1 MRVAIIGQ
9 SQFAG
14 EVYKLLQKDGHKIAG
29 VFTIPDVSGRAD
41 PLGMYKVER
50 IEFWVKPLSLCDKPT
65 NLKPVCCFP
74 LQLNSPNQTE
84 LLFSSLKDGESRARL
99 FRRFSSNTNR

>member
-29 VFTIPDVSGRAD
+29 VFTIPDVNGRPD
-41 PLGMYKVER
+41 PLGKVNPS
-50 IEFWVKPLSLCDKPT
+50 KPEK
-65 NLKPVCCFP
+65 
-74 LQLNSPNQTE
+74 
-84 LLFSSLKDGESRARL
+84 
-99 FRRFSSNTNR
+99 

>member
-29 VFTIPDVSGRAD
+29 VFTIPDVNGRAD
-41 PLGMYKVER
+41 PLGTYSWTSR
-50 IEFWVKPLSLCDKPT
+50 IL
-65 NLKPVCCFP
+65 
-74 LQLNSPNQTE
+74 
-84 LLFSSLKDGESRARL
+84 GYAA
-99 FRRFSSNTNR
+99 